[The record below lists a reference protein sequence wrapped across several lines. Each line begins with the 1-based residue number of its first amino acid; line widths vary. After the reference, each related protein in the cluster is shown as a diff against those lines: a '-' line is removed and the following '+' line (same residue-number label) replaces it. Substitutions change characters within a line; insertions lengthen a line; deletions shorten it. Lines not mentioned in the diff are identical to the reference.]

1 MRLYVSEKL
10 SGLLAGAGIEGS
22 VVELPIYLGYLRVAE
37 PPVYAVATGALSLE
51 AYEAVMESGA
61 RLVTV
66 QELLALAHSSGRGG
80 GAELFSNRAGSGFRG
95 PGSAPRDVPQGSPV
109 AGARQR
115 AESFRTGGGT
125 PAPAAAMPPKEHAGG
140 GRATALERR
149 RPPSFGAASG
159 RGRIVCC
166 FSSAGGVGKT
176 FMSTNLACAA
186 ALSGIPSIV
195 VDMDLGYGDVDIAT
209 GLTRGAGDSRL
220 VLADRKARGP
230 KSGWATVTTWREHA
244 RNLKEGILQHHSG
257 LYVLPSYP
265 YAGEGISA
273 SETEELLDV
282 LADIFSLVVVDLGV
296 NAFSPY
302 AKASLSMADTVFIVA
317 KQDTKSIGKVSH
329 FLKQEGGRREGMKFV
344 VNMVDPAAYYSPGEV
359 ASECGFDEYET
370 VPLDVAGVSAAT
382 RRLQMVVQ
390 LKGSAA
396 GEAVWAIAERHLGLG
411 AGAPRQAG
419 GCAAGQQGGGRGLFS
434 GIMGIFSR
442 KR

>member
-1 MRLYVSEKL
+1 MRLYVSSEL
-10 SGLLAGAGIEGS
+10 SGLLAGADIEGS
-22 VVELPIYLGYLRVAE
+22 IVELPAYLGYLKVAE
-37 PPVYAVATGALSLE
+37 PPVYAVATGALSFD
-51 AYEAVMESGA
+51 AYEAVLESGA
-61 RLVTV
+61 RLVAV
-66 QELLALAHSSGRGG
+66 QELLALARSSGRGG
-80 GAELFSNRAGSGFRG
+80 GTALFSGGAEGGLRR
-95 PGSAPRDVPQGSPV
+95 PGGAPRAVPQGFSAAETGQGDRP
-109 AGARQR
+109 R
-115 AESFRTGGGT
+115 AGGGAST
-125 PAPAAAMPPKEHAGG
+125 PAAAAPARVPAGG
-140 GRATALERR
+140 GPAPPLERR
-149 RPPSFGAASG
+149 RPPSFRAVSS

-186 ALSGIPSIV
+186 ALSGVPGIV

-230 KSGWATVTTWREHA
+230 KSSWATVTTWREHA

-302 AKASLSMADTVFIVA
+302 AKASLSMADTVFIIA

-396 GEAVWAIAERHLGLG
+396 GEAVWGIAGRHLGLG
-411 AGAPRQAG
+411 AGAPRQADG
-419 GCAAGQQGGGRGLFS
+419 RAAGQQGGGRGFFS
-434 GIMGIFSR
+434 GIMGIISR